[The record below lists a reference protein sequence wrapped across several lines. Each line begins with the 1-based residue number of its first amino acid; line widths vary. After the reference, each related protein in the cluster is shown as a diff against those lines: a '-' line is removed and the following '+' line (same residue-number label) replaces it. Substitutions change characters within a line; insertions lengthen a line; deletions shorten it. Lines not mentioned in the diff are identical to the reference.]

1 MAYRKY
7 HHRSDWKGLIMKNRG
22 LSISTKKALNEI
34 IGEPAGRE
42 IADLI
47 QEMETEIESLRRI
60 GSQRHSAPLSPSN
73 PVFSRTDQITQ

>member
-1 MAYRKY
+1 
-7 HHRSDWKGLIMKNRG
+7 MKNRG

-47 QEMETEIESLRRI
+47 RKMETEIESLRRSSS
-60 GSQRHSAPLSPSN
+60 SQRYSAPVSSSN
-73 PVFSRTDQITQ
+73 TVSSRTDQITQ

>member
-1 MAYRKY
+1 
-7 HHRSDWKGLIMKNRG
+7 MKNRG

-47 QEMETEIESLRRI
+47 YKMETEIESLRRSSS
-60 GSQRHSAPLSPSN
+60 SQRYSAPVSSSN
-73 PVFSRTDQITQ
+73 TVSSRTDQITQ

>member
-1 MAYRKY
+1 
-7 HHRSDWKGLIMKNRG
+7 MKNRG

-47 QEMETEIESLRRI
+47 HKMETEIESLRRSS
-60 GSQRHSAPLSPSN
+60 SQRYSAPISSSN
-73 PVFSRTDQITQ
+73 TISSRTDQITQ

>member
-1 MAYRKY
+1 
-7 HHRSDWKGLIMKNRG
+7 MKNRG

-47 QEMETEIESLRRI
+47 HKMETEIESLQRSSS
-60 GSQRHSAPLSPSN
+60 SQRYSAPVSSSN
-73 PVFSRTDQITQ
+73 TVSSRTDQITQ

>member
-1 MAYRKY
+1 
-7 HHRSDWKGLIMKNRG
+7 MKNRG

-47 QEMETEIESLRRI
+47 HKMETEIESFDGAAAASVILLRLARLTQFLRALI
-60 GSQRHSAPLSPSN
+60 KSPN
-73 PVFSRTDQITQ
+73 NLAELMRCDRTV

>member
-1 MAYRKY
+1 
-7 HHRSDWKGLIMKNRG
+7 MKNRG

-47 QEMETEIESLRRI
+47 HKMKTEIESLQRSSS
-60 GSQRHSAPLSPSN
+60 SQRYSAPVSSSN
-73 PVFSRTDQITQ
+73 TVSSRTDQITQ